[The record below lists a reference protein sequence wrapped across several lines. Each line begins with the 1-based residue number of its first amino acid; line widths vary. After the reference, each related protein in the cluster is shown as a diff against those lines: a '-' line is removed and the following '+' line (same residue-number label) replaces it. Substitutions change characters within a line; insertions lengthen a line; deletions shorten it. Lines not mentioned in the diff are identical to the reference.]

1 MAGEQGTG
9 LSGIGASIRNIIN
22 RLNPLEKKSEEQD
35 HDIAALKERATA
47 AEAELNRLTKIAQQQ
62 GTELATNQ
70 GDIYKLR
77 RTVGDLQTEIE
88 DKSDD
93 IQGLKS
99 ALHGERV
106 KRGLTKA
113 KLDKLETGSK
123 RRGR

>member
-1 MAGEQGTG
+1 MANDQGVG

-22 RLNPLEKKSEEQD
+22 RLNPLEKKSNEQD
-35 HDIAALKERATA
+35 YDIATLKERATA
-47 AEAELNRLTKIAQQQ
+47 AEAELIRLTKIAQQQ
-62 GTELATNQ
+62 GTELAKNQ
-70 GDIYKLR
+70 SDVDKLR
-77 RTVGDLQTEIE
+77 KTVGGLQTEIE
-88 DKSDD
+88 DKTDD

-113 KLDKLETGSK
+113 KLEKIETGSK

>member
-1 MAGEQGTG
+1 M
-9 LSGIGASIRNIIN
+9 
-22 RLNPLEKKSEEQD
+22 NPLEKKSEEQD

-47 AEAELNRLTKIAQQQ
+47 AEVELNRLTKIAQQQ